1 MRASQ
6 PDNISLNTSQLDL
19 VQQNY
24 TIEIKVNNALTSE
37 QYIWETNKFRDR
49 LIVMRD
55 LLATYEDDGEI
66 PENQENPFVDVQE
79 PFLIG

>member
-37 QYIWETNKFRDR
+37 QYIWDTNKFRDR